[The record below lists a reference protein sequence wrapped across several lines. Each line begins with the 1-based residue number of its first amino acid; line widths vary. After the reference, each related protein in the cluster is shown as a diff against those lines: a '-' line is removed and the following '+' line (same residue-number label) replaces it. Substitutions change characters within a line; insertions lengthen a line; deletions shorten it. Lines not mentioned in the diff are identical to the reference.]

1 MVVVSAEISLPS
13 VWTCD
18 TKNCSHFGRLVQ
30 LLKQTVLYFVLEAS

>member
-18 TKNCSHFGRLVQ
+18 TKNCSHFGLLVQ